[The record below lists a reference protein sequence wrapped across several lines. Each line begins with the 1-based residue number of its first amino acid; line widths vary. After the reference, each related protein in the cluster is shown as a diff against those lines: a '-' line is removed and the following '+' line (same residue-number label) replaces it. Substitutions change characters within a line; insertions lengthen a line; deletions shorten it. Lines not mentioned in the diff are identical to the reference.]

1 MSLAEEMDYLSC
13 FPEVTRCFFHLLST
27 FPRVGLEKED
37 QIHLLCEHEGPGK
50 QISTQQKE
58 KLSNSSV

>member
-13 FPEVTRCFFHLLST
+13 FPEVTGCLFHLLST
-27 FPRVGLEKED
+27 FPRVALEKED
-37 QIHLLCEHEGPGK
+37 QIPLLCEEGTGK
-50 QISTQQKE
+50 QISTQHKE